1 MRPAIFCANFEN
13 MEMKGLD
20 FIVMGNQPWDVPI
33 GSNCKNIAEVIARE
47 NRVFYV
53 NRPLDLFTLL
63 KNKPEDKDYIAKRQ
77 AVRKGQ
83 QEPIQHIKDGL
94 YTLDP
99 RVILP
104 SINWMPDGS
113 LYDRFLKGLNEQI
126 FKELNWAIQEL
137 NFKDFYFFNDS
148 EMFQALHASKMLNAK
163 LNVYYSR
170 DNLVSTG
177 YFKKHGQRIEP
188 ILLKSYDLAVAN
200 SLFLKDY
207 CAQYNSQS
215 YYVGQGCDLSIF
227 DPNVEHPMPADLE
240 GIQKPIIGYIGALL
254 KARLDIPL
262 LEELAAA
269 REDWSFVMVGP
280 EDEHFKG
287 SKLHQ
292 MDNVHFLGPK
302 KPEELGQYLSF
313 FDVALNPQEVNE
325 LTIGNYP
332 RKIDEY
338 LAMGKPTVATPTR
351 AMEIFKDHVYLAE
364 GAKGYEQAIA
374 EGLAS
379 IGNQDVYEERIRF
392 AQSHSWENSVSE
404 IWKAMQTV
412 ESGATKS

>member
-1 MRPAIFCANFEN
+1 

-33 GSNCKNIAEVIARE
+33 GSNCKNIAEVIARD
-47 NRVFYV
+47 NRVLYV

-77 AVRKGQ
+77 AVRKG
-83 QEPIQHIKDGL
+83 ETKPIQHIKDGL

-104 SINWMPDGS
+104 SINWMPDGF
-113 LYDRFLKGLNEQI
+113 LYDRFLKGLNQQI
-126 FKELNWAIQEL
+126 FQELNWAIKEL
-137 NFKDFYFFNDS
+137 DFKDFYFFNDS
-148 EMFQALHASKMLNAK
+148 EMFQAFHASTMLEAK

-207 CAQYNSQS
+207 CAQFNQHS

-227 DPNVEHPMPADLE
+227 DPELNHEMPEDLKDI
-240 GIQKPIIGYIGALL
+240 GQPIIGYIGALL
-254 KARLDIPL
+254 KARLDIKL
-262 LEELAAA
+262 LEDLAEA
-269 REDWSFVMVGP
+269 RKDWSFVMVGP
-280 EDEHFKG
+280 EDDHFKA
-287 SKLHQ
+287 SRLHQ
-292 MDNVHFLGPK
+292 MDNVYFLGPK

-364 GAKGYEQAIA
+364 GAKGYEQAISD
-374 EGLAS
+374 GLAS
-379 IGNQDVYEERIRF
+379 IGNEEVYQERIRF
-392 AQSHSWENSVSE
+392 AQSHSWENSVAA
-404 IWKAMQTV
+404 IWAATQGV
-412 ESGATKS
+412 ESKLTKS